1 MKKYLLS
8 LALIMTSNVFAQS
21 IVDEQI
27 TRTKREID
35 ELVKNVSRPTDV
47 KELNTPDFRSWDS
60 SYRAKVVQEIRNY
73 ERKVIG
79 LINANLR
86 QPLENYNRVIKSS
99 EFTAAQKEQLLATT
113 EAQLNKAIASANP
126 QYSRFAQELINKVN
140 VTRLVY
146 KAKSFR
152 RIKKDY
158 GYYSCTGYNKM
169 KLTPMML
176 NENGEVTKTLAKAKK
191 EFVNIGNCKY
201 SKRKDLRA
209 SVRNQID
216 AYNGIIPASLFSSSS
231 HGKSE
236 AFLNGYFPELAKGCE
251 RQVCIS
257 LKQGT
262 IKETVQKVQA
272 INRSL
277 NFRTLNY
284 KDFNLQAADTVVE
297 LETLTSTNY
306 PQAYFDLPFDF

>member
-27 TRTKREID
+27 TRTKKEID

-169 KLTPMML
+169 ILTPMML

-216 AYNGIIPASLFSSSS
+216 AYNGIIPASLFSSIS